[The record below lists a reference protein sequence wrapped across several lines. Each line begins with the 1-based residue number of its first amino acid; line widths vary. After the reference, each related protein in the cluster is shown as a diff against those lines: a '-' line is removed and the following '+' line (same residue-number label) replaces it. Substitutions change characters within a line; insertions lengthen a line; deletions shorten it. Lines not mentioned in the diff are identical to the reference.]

1 MLKKV
6 VLLAVL
12 ALALPIMAVADSQID
27 FNAQGGTISG
37 SNAGLTLT
45 GSTLIAV
52 NNYFGTSTVGTNLG
66 SVSFTTGALL
76 TGSLTGGGTFS
87 STGSTV
93 TIVGNGVNGVPLGT
107 IFSGSFTGDLTLT
120 ESGTSLHNY
129 GLFGAVTGTLSTG
142 GQASG
147 SLIMN
152 FATGKG
158 WMGESVKVGSVDT
171 TVVVPE
177 PGTLSLFGTGL
188 IGLAGIIRR
197 KLRLA

>member
-6 VLLAVL
+6 VLLAL
-12 ALALPIMAVADSQID
+12 LGLALPIAALADSQID
-27 FNAQGGTISG
+27 FNGQGGSLSG
-37 SNAGLTLT
+37 SSAGLTLT

-52 NNYFGTSTVGTNLG
+52 SNYFGFSTIGSNLG
-66 SVSFTTGALL
+66 TVSFTTGALL
-76 TGSLTGGGTFS
+76 SGSLAGGGTFS
-87 STGSTV
+87 STGSTL
-93 TIVGNGVNGVPLGT
+93 TIVGVNGVPLGT
-107 IFSGSFTGDLTLT
+107 IFSGSFTGDVTLI
-120 ESGTSLHNY
+120 ESGTSLHSY
-129 GLFGAVTGTLSTG
+129 SLFGVVTGTLATG
-142 GQASG
+142 GQANG
-147 SLIMN
+147 SLIMD